1 MKQIVYAE
9 RLEQVRA
16 YMHQH
21 LDDELDLATL
31 AAIACLSPFH
41 WHRIYQAF
49 YGETAATTVKRLR
62 MHRAAGYLAQ
72 TSMPVHQIAV
82 STGYPNLQSFTR
94 IFRDVYKV
102 PPAAYRLSGNHVPF
116 LTPEHTLPAGDYAI
130 DVRDRPEMI
139 VYAADHV
146 GSYMAIAEAF
156 DRVYGW
162 LIAEGVELNGLRHI
176 GVFHDDP
183 FTIAEDHLQ
192 SQAGVVFPVPKPV
205 RPPLRSVVIPACR
218 CAVLRYRGPY
228 AGMRAAYRWL
238 YGSWLVESGY
248 DLADLPLV
256 EEYLNS
262 PASTDP
268 ADLLTDISMPLRATM

>member
-1 MKQIVYAE
+1 MNQVVYAE

-41 WHRIYQAF
+41 WHRIYHAF

-102 PPAAYRLSGNHVPF
+102 PPAAIACRGITFPF
-116 LTPEHTLPAGDYAI
+116 SPRSAPCLLATLRSTFAI
-130 DVRDRPEMI
+130 GPEMI
-139 VYAADHV
+139 VCAADHL

-162 LIAEGVELNGLRHI
+162 LISEGVELNGLRHI
-176 GVFHDDP
+176 GIFHDDP
-183 FTIAEDHLQ
+183 FAIAEDRLRA
-192 SQAGVVFPVPKPV
+192 QAGVVLPVPRAV
-205 RPPLRSVVIPACR
+205 RPPLRPVVVPSSR

-228 AGMRAAYRWL
+228 AGMRAAYHWL
-238 YGSWLVESGY
+238 YGSWIVESGY

-262 PASTDP
+262 PTSTDP
-268 ADLLTDISMPLRATM
+268 ADLLTDIYMPLRATI